1 MVYIVCNCLI
11 TILVILLIWAVICT
25 IDIAINYEKDSYPR
39 WNWIRWIEEKL
50 EKRGFY
56 DGLNQINKKVKKGVD
71 KPQPLCY
78 NVNTVRG
85 EGIA

>member
-11 TILVILLIWAVICT
+11 TILEILLIWAVICT
-25 IDIAINYEKDSYPR
+25 IDITINYKEDSYPR

-56 DGLNQINKKVKKGVD
+56 DNLNQMNKKVKKGVD
-71 KPQPLCY
+71 KSQPPML
-78 NVNTVRG
+78 
-85 EGIA
+85 

>member
-11 TILVILLIWAVICT
+11 TISVILLIWAVICT
-25 IDIAINYEKDSYPR
+25 IDITINYEKDSYPR

-56 DGLNQINKKVKKGVD
+56 DGLN
-71 KPQPLCY
+71 
-78 NVNTVRG
+78 
-85 EGIA
+85 

>member
-25 IDIAINYEKDSYPR
+25 IDITINYEKDSYPR

-56 DGLNQINKKVKKGVD
+56 DGLNQMNKKMKKGVD
-71 KPQPLCY
+71 KPQPL
-78 NVNTVRG
+78 
-85 EGIA
+85 

>member
-25 IDIAINYEKDSYPR
+25 IDITINYKEDRYPR

-56 DGLNQINKKVKKGVD
+56 DGLNQINKKVKQGVD
-71 KPQPLCY
+71 NANPLLY
-78 NVNTVRG
+78 NKNKIKKER
-85 EGIA
+85 